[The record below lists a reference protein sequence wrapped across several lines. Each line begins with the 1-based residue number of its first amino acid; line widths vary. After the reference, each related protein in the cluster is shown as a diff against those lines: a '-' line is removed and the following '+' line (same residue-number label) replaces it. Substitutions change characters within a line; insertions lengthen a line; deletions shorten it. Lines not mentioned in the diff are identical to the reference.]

1 MDTTTLIFV
10 IIGAAAVAHMFG
22 KLITY
27 LDNPHRRGGDH
38 T

>member
-10 IIGAAAVAHMFG
+10 IIGTATVAYLFG

>member
-1 MDTTTLIFV
+1 MDNITLIFV
-10 IIGAAAVAHMFG
+10 IIGAAAVARVFG

-27 LDNPHRRGGDH
+27 LDNPRRRGGDH

>member
-10 IIGAAAVAHMFG
+10 IIGAVTVAHLFG

-27 LDNPHRRGGDH
+27 LDNPHRKGGDH

>member
-10 IIGAAAVAHMFG
+10 IIGAATMACLLG
-22 KLITY
+22 KLIAY
-27 LDNPHRRGGDH
+27 LDNPRRRGGDR